1 MENLRWILLAVGI
14 IFILAIFFAGRRQ
27 RRRSKSNL
35 FDPNEELPEFSAR
48 DWDELDEGVGKVR
61 VVARDN
67 DDDDFS
73 GALAADLAPVLDYDE
88 PTDIDGLQSRGQP
101 RAQRFEPDFTP
112 DADLP
117 DSEEAFEPLDATEP
131 LDACDEIVQSP
142 IEPLPVKQS
151 SVELRPAEH
160 QEAGK
165 AAQNSANVDIIVL
178 HILAK
183 SPEPL
188 TGDSINSAARANG
201 LTFGRM
207 NIFHRL
213 DAEGQALFSMANM
226 IEPGNFDPDTIRDMT
241 TSGLTMFMQLSTSA
255 HPSACF
261 DEMLRCAYHISE
273 MLGADL
279 CNQYRQPITQEDAEC
294 YRQLVSE
301 KENA

>member
-27 RRRSKSNL
+27 RRRNKSNL
-35 FDPNEELPEFSAR
+35 FDANEELPEFSAR

-61 VVARDN
+61 IVARDD

-73 GALAADLAPVLDYDE
+73 EALAVDLAPVPDYDE
-88 PTDIDGLQSRGQP
+88 PTDIDGLQPRG
-101 RAQRFEPDFTP
+101 QRFEPDFKRDT
-112 DADLP
+112 DLP
-117 DSEEAFEPLDATEP
+117 DNEEAFEPLDVTEQ
-131 LDACDEIVQSP
+131 LDAGDEVVQSP
-142 IEPLPVKQS
+142 IEPPSKQS
-151 SVELRPAEH
+151 SVEPQPAEN
-160 QEAGK
+160 QEANK
-165 AAQNSANVDIIVL
+165 EARNSANVDIIVL

-183 SPEPL
+183 SPELL

-201 LTFGRM
+201 LVFGRM

-213 DAEGQALFSMANM
+213 NEEEQALFSMANM
-226 IEPGNFDPDTIRDMT
+226 IEPGNFDPDTIHDMT

-255 HPSACF
+255 HPSDCF
-261 DEMLRCAYHISE
+261 DEMLRCAYYLSE

-279 CNQYRQPITQEDAEC
+279 CNQHRRPITQEDAEY
-294 YRQLVSE
+294 YRQLISE

>member
-14 IFILAIFFAGRRQ
+14 IFILAIYFSGRRQ

-35 FDPNEELPEFSAR
+35 FDAKEELPEFSAR
-48 DWDELDEGVGKVR
+48 DWDDLDEGVGKVR
-61 VVARDN
+61 IVAREN
-67 DDDDFS
+67 EDDDFS
-73 GALAADLAPVLDYDE
+73 EELAADLVPALDYGYLL
-88 PTDIDGLQSRGQP
+88 DIDELQSGESS
-101 RAQRFEPDFTP
+101 FNH

-117 DSEEAFEPLDATEP
+117 GSIKTIDQAEITDQLD
-131 LDACDEIVQSP
+131 DDDEVVQSS
-142 IEPLPVKQS
+142 IEPSSVKQS
-151 SVELRPAEH
+151 SVEPWSAEN

-165 AAQNSANVDIIVL
+165 EAQNSANVDIIVL

-183 SPEPL
+183 SSEPL
-188 TGDSINSAARANG
+188 TGGSINSAAQASG

-213 DAEGQALFSMANM
+213 DEEGQSLFSMANM
-226 IEPGNFDPDTIRDMT
+226 IEPGNFDPDTIHDMT

-261 DEMLRCAYHISE
+261 DEMLRYAYHISE
-273 MLGADL
+273 MLGASL
-279 CNQYRQPITQEDAEC
+279 CNQHRQPITQEDAEY
-294 YRQLVSE
+294 YRQLISE

>member
-14 IFILAIFFAGRRQ
+14 IFILAIYFAGRRQ
-27 RRRSKSNL
+27 RRRNKSNL
-35 FDPNEELPEFSAR
+35 FDANEELPEFSAR

-61 VVARDN
+61 IVARENN
-67 DDDDFS
+67 DDDLS
-73 GALAADLAPVLDYDE
+73 EALAADLAPVPDYDE
-88 PTDIDGLQSRGQP
+88 PMNVDEVQP
-101 RAQRFEPDFTP
+101 GAQLFEPDFKP

-117 DSEEAFEPLDATEP
+117 PSSEEDFEQADATEQFEVGNE
-131 LDACDEIVQSP
+131 LVQSP
-142 IEPLPVKQS
+142 IEPPSVKQS
-151 SVELRPAEH
+151 SVEPRPAEN
-160 QEAGK
+160 QEPRK
-165 AAQNSANVDIIVL
+165 EAQNSANVDIIVL

-183 SPEPL
+183 SSEPL
-188 TGDSINSAARANG
+188 TGESINIAARANG

-213 DAEGQALFSMANM
+213 DEEGQALFSMANM
-226 IEPGNFDPDTIRDMT
+226 IEPGNFDPDTIHDMT

-279 CNQYRQPITQEDAEC
+279 CNQYRQPITQEDAEY
-294 YRQLVSE
+294 YRQLISE

>member
-14 IFILAIFFAGRRQ
+14 IFILAIYFAGRQQ

-61 VVARDN
+61 IVARDN
-67 DDDDFS
+67 DDDDLS
-73 GALAADLAPVLDYDE
+73 EALAADLEPVPDYDE
-88 PTDIDGLQSRGQP
+88 PMDIDELRP
-101 RAQRFEPDFTP
+101 RAQRFEPDFKR

-117 DSEEAFEPLDATEP
+117 GSEEAFEQVDATEQ
-131 LDACDEIVQSP
+131 LDADDEVVQSP
-142 IEPLPVKQS
+142 IEPPSVKQP
-151 SVELRPAEH
+151 SVEPQPAEH
-160 QEAGK
+160 QEADK
-165 AAQNSANVDIIVL
+165 EARNSANVDIIVL

-183 SPEPL
+183 APELL
-188 TGDSINSAARANG
+188 TGDSINIAARANG

-213 DAEGQALFSMANM
+213 DVDGQALFSMANM
-226 IEPGNFDPDTIRDMT
+226 IEPGNFDPDTIHDMT

-255 HPSACF
+255 HPSDCF
-261 DEMLRCAYHISE
+261 DEMLRCAYHTSE

-279 CNQYRQPITQEDAEC
+279 CNQHRQPITQEDAEY
-294 YRQLVSE
+294 YRQLISE

>member
-14 IFILAIFFAGRRQ
+14 IFILAIYFAGRQQ

-61 VVARDN
+61 IVARDN
-67 DDDDFS
+67 DDDFS
-73 GALAADLAPVLDYDE
+73 EALAADLEPVPGYDE
-88 PTDIDGLQSRGQP
+88 PANIDELQP
-101 RAQRFEPDFTP
+101 RAQRFEPDFKR
-112 DADLP
+112 DANMP
-117 DSEEAFEPLDATEP
+117 GSEDIFEQADAIEQLDAG
-131 LDACDEIVQSP
+131 DEIAESP
-142 IEPLPVKQS
+142 IEPPSVKQS
-151 SVELRPAEH
+151 SVEPRPVEN
-160 QEAGK
+160 QDTDKE
-165 AAQNSANVDIIVL
+165 AQNSSNVDIIVL

-213 DAEGQALFSMANM
+213 DEEGQALFSMANM
-226 IEPGNFDPDTIRDMT
+226 IEPGNFDPDTIHDMT
-241 TSGLTMFMQLSTSA
+241 TSGLTMFMQLSTLA

-273 MLGADL
+273 MLGASL
-279 CNQYRQPITQEDAEC
+279 CNQHRQPISQEDAEY
-294 YRQLVSE
+294 YRQLISD

>member
-14 IFILAIFFAGRRQ
+14 VFILAIYFAGRRR

-35 FDPNEELPEFSAR
+35 FDANEELPEFSAR

-61 VVARDN
+61 IVARDN

-73 GALAADLAPVLDYDE
+73 GGLAADLAPVPDDDE
-88 PTDIDGLQSRGQP
+88 PTDIEVLQP
-101 RAQRFEPDFTP
+101 RAQRFESGFKR

-117 DSEEAFEPLDATEP
+117 DREEDFEQLDAG
-131 LDACDEIVQSP
+131 DEIVQSP
-142 IEPLPVKQS
+142 IEPPSVKQS
-151 SVELRPAEH
+151 SVEPRPAEN
-160 QEAGK
+160 QEARK
-165 AAQNSANVDIIVL
+165 EAQNSSNVDIIVL

-183 SPEPL
+183 SSEPL
-188 TGDSINSAARANG
+188 TGDRINSAARANG

-213 DAEGQALFSMANM
+213 DEEGQALFSMANM
-226 IEPGNFDPDTIRDMT
+226 IEPGNFDPDTIHDMT

-273 MLGADL
+273 MLGAGL
-279 CNQYRQPITQEDAEC
+279 CNQYRQPITQEDAEY
-294 YRQLVSE
+294 YRQLISE
-301 KENA
+301 KDNA